1 MKVLFVIHHLKM
13 GGAETIVT
21 NYALQMKKM
30 GMEVAV
36 LDIWH
41 FNTILFQKLK
51 NASIPVFS
59 IFKESN
65 IITRI
70 INHLYPSKT
79 SLNERI
85 MDVISEY
92 KPDVVHLHTF
102 FRDTQIDK
110 NLCPKWFFTLH
121 SDMNRFLSQF
131 NEKEINNFSNQLS
144 AGLHVIALTETAKLD
159 ILAFN
164 TKAQVTVIPNGLDI
178 QGIQL
183 QKYDKE
189 KLLGELNLPKDTFI
203 LGHVGRFNKV
213 KNHEKLIN
221 IFRSVLQKHPQSVLL
236 LVGDGDKNDR
246 KRVHGLVEEYSL
258 QDRVIF
264 LGVRKDAIALMSCF
278 DAMALPSYQESFSL
292 VLVEA
297 QAQGV
302 RCVASDAIPDEVFC
316 TDFSFKLS
324 IEAPD
329 ENWAELLLGNS
340 RNNNNFSLLKF
351 DNSIVIKQLLDVY
364 EKGKRYEFK

>member
-30 GMEVAV
+30 GIEVAV

-85 MDVISEY
+85 MNVISEY
-92 KPDVVHLHTF
+92 KPDVVHFHTF
-102 FRDTQIDK
+102 LGDTQIDK
-110 NLCPKWFFTLH
+110 ELCPKWFFTLH

-131 NEKEINNFSNQLS
+131 DEIEIDNFSNQLS
-144 AGLHVIALTETAKLD
+144 AGLHVLALTGKAKQDL
-159 ILAFN
+159 LAFN
-164 TKAQVTVIPNGLDI
+164 SKTQVDVIPNGLDI

-221 IFRSVLQKHPQSVLL
+221 IFRSILQKHPQSVLL

-246 KRVHGLVEEYSL
+246 NECMGLLRNILFKTGLY
-258 QDRVIF
+258 F
-264 LGVRKDAIALMSCF
+264 LVS
-278 DAMALPSYQESFSL
+278 
-292 VLVEA
+292 
-297 QAQGV
+297 
-302 RCVASDAIPDEVFC
+302 
-316 TDFSFKLS
+316 
-324 IEAPD
+324 
-329 ENWAELLLGNS
+329 
-340 RNNNNFSLLKF
+340 
-351 DNSIVIKQLLDVY
+351 
-364 EKGKRYEFK
+364 GKMQ

>member
-30 GMEVAV
+30 GIEVAV

-85 MDVISEY
+85 MNVISEY
-92 KPDVVHLHTF
+92 KPDVVHFHTF
-102 FRDTQIDK
+102 LRDTQIDK
-110 NLCPKWFFTLH
+110 ELCPKWFFTLH

-131 NEKEINNFSNQLS
+131 DEIEIDNFSNQLS
-144 AGLHVIALTETAKLD
+144 AGLHVLALTGKAKQDL
-159 ILAFN
+159 LAFN
-164 TKAQVTVIPNGLDI
+164 SKTQVDVIPNGLDI

-203 LGHVGRFNKV
+203 LGHVGRFYKV
-213 KNHEKLIN
+213 KNHEKLIS
-221 IFRSVLQKHPQSVLL
+221 IFKCVLQKNPHSVLL
-236 LVGDGDKNDR
+236 LIGDGNTQER
-246 KRVHGLVEEYSL
+246 KRVHELVKEYSL
-258 QDRVIF
+258 QNKVKF
-264 LGVRKDAIALMSCF
+264 LGVRKDATALMNCF
-278 DAMALPSYQESFSL
+278 DAFALPSIQESFSL

-297 QAQGV
+297 QVHGV
-302 RCVASDAIPDEVFC
+302 RCVASDTVPDEVIC
-316 TDFSFKLS
+316 NDNCFKLS
-324 IEAPD
+324 INDSSEK
-329 ENWAELLLGNS
+329 WAALLLDSCVRKDNVKS
-340 RNNNNFSLLKF
+340 IYNFDINKVLAAINTLYHSVK
-351 DNSIVIKQLLDVY
+351 S
-364 EKGKRYEFK
+364 

>member
-13 GGAETIVT
+13 GGAEMIVT

-30 GMEVAV
+30 GIEVAV

-41 FNTILFQKLK
+41 FNTILFRKLK

-65 IITRI
+65 IISRI
-70 INHLYPSKT
+70 INHLYPSKK

-85 MDVISEY
+85 MNVISEY
-92 KPDVVHLHTF
+92 KPDVVHFHTF
-102 FRDTQIDK
+102 LRDTQIDK
-110 NLCPKWFFTLH
+110 ELCPKWFFTLH
-121 SDMNRFLSQF
+121 SDVNRFLSQF
-131 NEKEINNFSNQLS
+131 DEKGIDNFSDQLS
-144 AGLHVIALTETAKLD
+144 EGLQVLALTDKMKQDLLE
-159 ILAFN
+159 FN
-164 TKAQVTVIPNGLDI
+164 GNAHVTVIPNGLDI
-178 QGIQL
+178 KSIQS

-189 KLLGELNLPKDTFI
+189 KLLKELNLPMDTFI

-213 KNHEKLIN
+213 KNHEKLVR
-221 IFRSVLQKHPQSVLL
+221 IFKCVLQKNPHSVLL
-236 LVGDGDKNDR
+236 LIGDGNIQER
-246 KRVHGLVEEYSL
+246 KRVHKLVKEYSL
-258 QDRVIF
+258 QNKVKF
-264 LGVRKDAIALMSCF
+264 LGVRKDATALMSCF
-278 DAMALPSYQESFSL
+278 NAMALPSYQESFSL

-316 TDFSFKLS
+316 TDLSFKLS
-324 IEAPD
+324 IEVPD

>member
-13 GGAETIVT
+13 GGAEAIVT
-21 NYALQMKKM
+21 NYAIQMKKM

-41 FNTILFQKLK
+41 FNTILFRKLK

-65 IITRI
+65 IVTRI
-70 INHLYPSKT
+70 INHIYSPKKSI
-79 SLNERI
+79 NERI
-85 MDVISEY
+85 LNVVSEY
-92 KPDVVHLHTF
+92 KPDVVHFHTF
-102 FRDTQIDK
+102 FQDTQIDK

-131 NEKEINNFSNQLS
+131 NEKEINNFSNQLA
-144 AGLHVIALTETAKLD
+144 AGLHVIALTETAKQDL
-159 ILAFN
+159 LAFN
-164 TKAQVTVIPNGLDI
+164 SKTQVDVIPNGLDI
-178 QGIQL
+178 QEVQS

-189 KLLGELNLPKDTFI
+189 KLLGELKLPKDTFI

-221 IFRSVLQKHPQSVLL
+221 IFRSVLQKRPQSVLL

-246 KRVHGLVEEYSL
+246 KRVHGLVKEYSL
-258 QDRVIF
+258 QDKVIF
-264 LGVRKDAIALMSCF
+264 LGVRNDATALMSCF

-292 VLVEA
+292 VLIEA

-302 RCVASDAIPDEVFC
+302 RCVASDTVPDEVIC
-316 TDFSFKLS
+316 TDKCFKLS
-324 IEAPD
+324 IKESD
-329 ENWAELLLGNS
+329 EKWADLLLGISIS
-340 RNNNNFSLLKF
+340 RKLKENLEQFDIRHVVSLLH
-351 DNSIVIKQLLDVY
+351 DNY
-364 EKGKRYEFK
+364 MC

>member
-30 GMEVAV
+30 GIEVAV

-85 MDVISEY
+85 MNVISEY
-92 KPDVVHLHTF
+92 KPDVVHFHTF
-102 FRDTQIDK
+102 LRDTQIDK

-121 SDMNRFLSQF
+121 TDVNRFLSQF
-131 NEKEINNFSNQLS
+131 DEKGIDNFSDQLS
-144 AGLHVIALTETAKLD
+144 EGLQVLALTDKMKKDLLE
-159 ILAFN
+159 FN
-164 TKAQVTVIPNGLDI
+164 GNAHVTVIPNGLDI
-178 QGIQL
+178 KSIQS

-189 KLLGELNLPKDTFI
+189 KLLKELNLPMDTFI

-302 RCVASDAIPDEVFC
+302 RCVASDTVPDEVIC
-316 TDFSFKLS
+316 TDKCFKLS
-324 IEAPD
+324 VNES
-329 ENWAELLLGNS
+329 NKKWANLLLS
-340 RNNNNFSLLKF
+340 SCVRENNVKSVNYFDFKKVLSNILSLYQK
-351 DNSIVIKQLLDVY
+351 
-364 EKGKRYEFK
+364 

>member
-30 GMEVAV
+30 GIEVAV

-41 FNTILFQKLK
+41 FNTILFRKLK
-51 NASIPVFS
+51 NASIPVFR

-85 MDVISEY
+85 MNVISEY
-92 KPDVVHLHTF
+92 KPDVVHFHTF
-102 FRDTQIDK
+102 LRDTQIDK

-178 QGIQL
+178 KSIQS
-183 QKYDKE
+183 QKYDKA
-189 KLLGELNLPKDTFI
+189 KLLKELNLPMDTFI
-203 LGHVGRFNKV
+203 LGHVGRFYKV
-213 KNHEKLIN
+213 KNHEKIIS
-221 IFRSVLQKHPQSVLL
+221 IFNCVLQNNPHSVLL
-236 LVGDGDKNDR
+236 LIGDGNIQER
-246 KRVHGLVEEYSL
+246 KRLHEFVKEYSL
-258 QDRVIF
+258 QNKVKF
-264 LGVRKDAIALMSCF
+264 LGVRKDATALMSCF
-278 DAMALPSYQESFSL
+278 DAFALPSFQESFSL

-297 QAQGV
+297 QVHGV
-302 RCVASDAIPDEVFC
+302 RCVASDTVPEEVIC
-316 TDFSFKLS
+316 NDNCFKLS
-324 IEAPD
+324 INESS
-329 ENWAELLLGNS
+329 EKWASLLLDSSVRHDNVKS
-340 RNNNNFSLLKF
+340 IYDFDINKVLAKINALYNNVKL
-351 DNSIVIKQLLDVY
+351 
-364 EKGKRYEFK
+364 

>member
-30 GMEVAV
+30 GIEVAV

-65 IITRI
+65 IVTRI
-70 INHLYPSKT
+70 INHIYSPKKSI
-79 SLNERI
+79 NERI
-85 MDVISEY
+85 LNVVSEY
-92 KPDVVHLHTF
+92 KPDVVHFHTF
-102 FRDTQIDK
+102 FQDTQIDK

-131 NEKEINNFSNQLS
+131 NEKEINNFSNQLA

-178 QGIQL
+178 KSIQS

-189 KLLGELNLPKDTFI
+189 KLLKELNLPMDTFI
-203 LGHVGRFNKV
+203 LGHVGRFYKV
-213 KNHEKLIN
+213 KNHEKIIS
-221 IFRSVLQKHPQSVLL
+221 IFNCVLQKNPHSVLL
-236 LVGDGDKNDR
+236 LIGDGNTLER
-246 KRVHGLVEEYSL
+246 KRLHEFVKEYSL
-258 QDRVIF
+258 QNKVKF
-264 LGVRKDAIALMSCF
+264 LGVRKDATALMSCF
-278 DAMALPSYQESFSL
+278 DAFVLPSVQESFSL

-297 QAQGV
+297 QVHGV
-302 RCVASDAIPDEVFC
+302 RCVASETVPEEVIC
-316 TDFSFKLS
+316 NDNCFKLS
-324 IEAPD
+324 INEPS
-329 ENWAELLLGNS
+329 EKWASLLLNS
-340 RNNNNFSLLKF
+340 SVRKKGIYSLYNFDINK
-351 DNSIVIKQLLDVY
+351 VITDINALYCKAC
-364 EKGKRYEFK
+364 F